1 MKIVVLSDKKP
12 GHFKQSLGI
21 IQNIPDCDSEW
32 IDIAFKSKWRDNLL
46 RAFMCM
52 FGGIPLPTSLIHAL
66 LRRCL
71 ESSSYNSLYLLQEA
85 DLILSTGSSA
95 FFNASREKT

>member
-1 MKIVVLSDKKP
+1 MKIVVLSYKIP

-32 IDIAFKSKWRDNLL
+32 IDIVFKSKWRDNLL

-52 FGGIPLPTSLIHAL
+52 FGGIHVTNIPHPFSVAPV
-66 LRRCL
+66 
-71 ESSSYNSLYLLQEA
+71 S
-85 DLILSTGSSA
+85 
-95 FFNASREKT
+95 